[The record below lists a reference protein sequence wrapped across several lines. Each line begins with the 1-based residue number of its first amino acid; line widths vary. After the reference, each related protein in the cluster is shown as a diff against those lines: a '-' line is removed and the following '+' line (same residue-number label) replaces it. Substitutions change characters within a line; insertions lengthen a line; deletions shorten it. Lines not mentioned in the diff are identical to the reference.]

1 MKHTWRSAGRA
12 LMGGVCL
19 FALQAQAAEPPS
31 DPAHLT
37 AAEHCLKSLGLQDV
51 QPFKEMAKEM
61 SPEILMDRV
70 FSAVAPEFQNAL
82 LSRPAEAGKPAKRPE
97 ALRDPRY
104 FQPAIATVPLQ
115 NRWVNV
121 TTDGRVLEP
130 AVSSNNSVTDP
141 NWSRM
146 PGESKG
152 EPQKKPSLP
161 ELFSPAVPRRY

>member
-1 MKHTWRSAGRA
+1 MKRAWKFAGHV
-12 LMGGVCL
+12 LMGGTSL
-19 FALQAQAAEPPS
+19 FALHVQAGEPPS
-31 DPAHLT
+31 DPARLS
-37 AAEHCLKSLGLQDV
+37 AAEHCLKSFGLQDV

-70 FSAVAPEFQNAL
+70 FSAVAPDYQNAL
-82 LSRPAEAGKPAKRPE
+82 LSRPADAGKPAKRPE
-97 ALRDPRY
+97 AMRDPKY

-130 AVSSNNSVTDP
+130 AASSSHSVPDP
-141 NWSRM
+141 NWSRI

-161 ELFSPAVPRRY
+161 ELFSPAVPQRY